1 MRIDQV
7 DGMVTALPHLER
19 AAERVGLD
27 DLVGRLRELE
37 RWTAAELIG
46 FERELDAI
54 PRGAR
59 EVERAAAHLL
69 DLKGKHLRPMC
80 VVLASKLGSGFD
92 DRARQLALA
101 VEMVH
106 TATLLHDDVVDVAE
120 QRRGR
125 AAARVVYSNA
135 ASIFAG
141 DWLLVLALRRIA
153 AVDGTLLDRML
164 AVIESMILAES
175 IQLERRG
182 RVCNAG
188 RDGWM
193 QVVDGKTAALFSW
206 AMIAGGRAGG
216 LDDAAL
222 AALDGYGRH
231 LGIAFQTI
239 DDCLDIAGDPTA
251 TGKDALADLR
261 EGKLTYPILIG
272 LEREPSFAARLDEI
286 LAAAEAD
293 GAVDPDA
300 AIEVATVLSRTGGLL
315 EARRLAAHH
324 VERALD
330 ALTGVPAGAGRDA
343 LATVAEAS
351 LRRSS

>member
-1 MRIDQV
+1 
-7 DGMVTALPHLER
+7 MVAALPHLER
-19 AAERVGLD
+19 AADRVGLA
-27 DLVGRLRELE
+27 DLADRLGELD
-37 RWTAAELIG
+37 RWTTAELVG

-59 EVERAAAHLL
+59 EVQRAAAYLL
-69 DLKGKHLRPMC
+69 DLDGKHLRPMC
-80 VVLASKLGSGFD
+80 VVLASKLGTGFD

-101 VEMVH
+101 VEMIH

-125 AAARVVYSNA
+125 AAARVVYGNA

-153 AVDGTLLDRML
+153 AVDGELLDRML

-182 RVCNAG
+182 RVAG
-188 RDGWM
+188 AARDTWM

-216 LDDAAL
+216 LDTAAVD
-222 AALDGYGRH
+222 ALDRYGRH
-231 LGIAFQTI
+231 LGIAFQTV
-239 DDCLDIAGDPTA
+239 DDCLDIAGDPAA

-272 LEREPSFAARLDEI
+272 LEREPGFAARLDAI
-286 LAAAEAD
+286 LIDSE
-293 GAVDPDA
+293 GRGEVDPAA
-300 AIEVATVLSRTGGLL
+300 AIEIAGVLARTGGLV
-315 EARRLAAHH
+315 EAKRLAAHH

-330 ALTGVPAGAGRDA
+330 ALAVLPAGPGRDA
-343 LATVAEAS
+343 LVTVAEAS